1 MSPDYYPTCP
11 KLAWTHDPHLFCR
24 PWRLLAGRH
33 LFRQSMEGCRQVISG
48 PMWQVE
54 QIFRSTALLSPV
66 LALTHPHIAV
76 LLSVMRVCLAG
87 QARPKP
93 SAISRSGGCRAL
105 RRFAPAQISPGPC
118 TPNACMAHLF
128 SCSPCLGSAWGECSM
143 LALLLHAHSQCL
155 TVHLWRVELWLE

>member
-1 MSPDYYPTCP
+1 MS
-11 KLAWTHDPHLFCR
+11 AWTQDAHLVCR
-24 PWRLLAGRH
+24 PWRLLAGH
-33 LFRQSMEGCRQVISG
+33 LLLRCSMEGRRQVISG

-54 QIFRSTALLSPV
+54 QIFRSTALLNPV